1 MYTMNSNK
9 GLPNYTYVEFRRFWT
24 ETKAWTIRLKYSFQT
39 MLDQFLGNVTGNM
52 SKEWYNLGGSN
63 NNNAKI
69 GRLICILYTVASV
82 QVMQNCL
89 FQGHIIFF
97 FTDHW
102 GTKKCS
108 NDYTEWSQRERF
120 HLRPNS
126 WLVKRTFGR

>member
-1 MYTMNSNK
+1 MNSNK

-89 FQGHIIFF
+89 FQGHINFF
-97 FTDHW
+97 SPTI
-102 GTKKCS
+102 
-108 NDYTEWSQRERF
+108 EA
-120 HLRPNS
+120 LRNVLMAIPNRVS
-126 WLVKRTFGR
+126 GKDFI